1 MSGGR
6 AAASPGPTRRAD
18 GRAPGRA
25 SGAAPAKGPG
35 SSPGR
40 QGPAAE
46 AASAEAPQA
55 VSTAAGRPR
64 WLVPG
69 TLVASLAGLGVSS
82 YLTVAH
88 YTTTALLACP
98 ENATVDC
105 EKVTT
110 SPESV
115 ILGVPV
121 AVFGL
126 VYFVAMLALCS
137 ARAWRS
143 TASAVRLGRLGAAV
157 AGLGFVCY
165 LIYVELFE
173 VDAICLWCTSVH
185 VINLVLFAMIML
197 GTAATSGAD
206 RSA

>member
-1 MSGGR
+1 MSGGGR
-6 AAASPGPTRRAD
+6 AAEQAGPTRRAN
-18 GRAPGRA
+18 GRAPGRGA
-25 SGAAPAKGPG
+25 GPGRRDPGAAPAADEAE
-35 SSPGR
+35 
-40 QGPAAE
+40 PAGV
-46 AASAEAPQA
+46 SA
-55 VSTAAGRPR
+55 AAGRPR

-69 TLVASLAGLGVSS
+69 TLAASLAGLGVSS

-115 ILGVPV
+115 IVGVPV

-137 ARAWRS
+137 APAWRS
-143 TASAVRLGRLGAAV
+143 AAPAVRLGRMGAAV

-185 VINLVLFAMIML
+185 VINLLLFAMIML
-197 GTAATSGAD
+197 GTAATSGAQRD
-206 RSA
+206 A